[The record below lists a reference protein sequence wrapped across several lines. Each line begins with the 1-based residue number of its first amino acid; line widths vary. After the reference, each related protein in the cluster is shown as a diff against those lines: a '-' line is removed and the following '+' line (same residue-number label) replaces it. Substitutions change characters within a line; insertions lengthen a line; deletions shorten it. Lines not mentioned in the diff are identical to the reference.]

1 MIQLERHIEILLLSC
16 DCVIVPGFGGF
27 MAHHVDAKFDDRD
40 CSFLP
45 PTRTI
50 GFNPQLTMNDSL
62 LVQSYIEA
70 YDISYPEALKRI
82 EDEVRELRQRL
93 ESEGRYEM
101 NDLGVLHINNEGNIE
116 FEPCEAGILTPCY
129 YGLGA
134 FQMLPLSM
142 LADTAKTTSP
152 VSVAEK
158 ERSATAIIAA
168 ETEPTTEKQHDSA
181 KTISI
186 RISVLRNIAVA
197 CIAIVFFMLFS
208 SPVSDTPS
216 SMLSQSRIDTGLLHR
231 IMPREATGS
240 APKLTKAQL
249 TKATE
254 NKGNAFKKEEAAAT
268 PTTPTEKGS
277 NAGNISEREK
287 KPYVIVLASH
297 VTKSNAKSFASAM
310 RKKGYESTR
319 ALIGE
324 GVTKV
329 VYGNYASK
337 EEALKSLNQLRDI
350 TEFRE
355 SWILKTK

>member
-1 MIQLERHIEILLLSC
+1 
-16 DCVIVPGFGGF
+16 

-93 ESEGRYEM
+93 ENEGRYEM
-101 NDLGVLHINNEGNIE
+101 NDLGVLHINDEGNIE
-116 FEPCEAGILTPCY
+116 FEPCEAGVLTPCY
-129 YGLGA
+129 YGLGS

-142 LADTAKTTSP
+142 VADIAKKTSSAP
-152 VSVAEK
+152 VAEK
-158 ERSATAIIAA
+158 DRNATAITAHEA
-168 ETEPTTEKQHDSA
+168 ELTTGDSP

-216 SMLSQSRIDTGLLHR
+216 AMLSQSRIDTGLLHR
-231 IMPREATGS
+231 IMPREATGA

-249 TKATE
+249 TKAAEIQNNT
-254 NKGNAFKKEEAAAT
+254 AKKEITAYQTTAT
-268 PTTPTEKGS
+268 EE
-277 NAGNISEREK
+277 ERNTGYVADKED

-297 VTKSNAKSFASAM
+297 VTKANARSFALTM
-310 RKKGYESTR
+310 RNKGYDSTR
-319 ALIGE
+319 ALIGQ

-329 VYGNYASK
+329 IYGNYASK
-337 EEALKSLNQLRDI
+337 EEALKSLNQLRGI
-350 TEFRE
+350 TEFRD